1 MSFHPDDAFGA
12 VSMAL
17 VHLVDDNAAVRGTL
31 VRLLAAG
38 GHSVREYASG
48 VELLA
53 AADTL
58 DGGYIL
64 LDVDMP
70 GDDGFAVH
78 KALRARS
85 VDLPVVMMTGGGD
98 LTILALK
105 AGITEFIQKPF
116 GRAELLAVLDQLA
129 PHPRPTDHV

>member
-1 MSFHPDDAFGA
+1 MSFHPTAFGV

-17 VHLVDDNAAVRGTL
+17 VHLVDDDAGVRGTL
-31 VRLLAAG
+31 ARLLAAG
-38 GHSVREYASG
+38 GHNVREYASG

-53 AADTL
+53 AAETL
-58 DGGYIL
+58 DRGCIL

-70 GDDGFAVH
+70 GADGFAVH
-78 KALRARS
+78 KALRDRS

-105 AGITEFIQKPF
+105 AGVTQFMQKPF
-116 GRAELLAVLDQLA
+116 GRAELLAILDQLA
-129 PHPRPTDHV
+129 PYQCPAGHV